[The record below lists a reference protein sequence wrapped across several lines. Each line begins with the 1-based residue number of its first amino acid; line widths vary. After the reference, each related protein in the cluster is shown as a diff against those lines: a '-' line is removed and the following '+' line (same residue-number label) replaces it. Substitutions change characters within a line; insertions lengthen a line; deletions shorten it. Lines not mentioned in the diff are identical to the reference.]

1 LGPAGLRSRLVPT
14 LGRDLKSRPLRAPG
28 LGLQVPT
35 LASPALYSSRPALQ
49 GPEGTLLQLS
59 SAAAGSWLPGLPHPR
74 PPKPSPLRLARA
86 GRSPAAPEAARG
98 RPRRR
103 SRPHPEAHSPT
114 VYSRSVAAGGV
125 SLQAAAT
132 PSSTERSRAY
142 RARLREMGFSEPTPP
157 SRRRPGAPPCK
168 TPAEG
173 LTLQPAPPCK
183 TPAEGLTLQ
192 PAPPL
197 LSGFARRASHPS
209 GRAFGLLR
217 GGGSGPQ
224 APPAPRRSPGLP
236 YPQPTG
242 RPKAPPAPLLA
253 PGLGDQPGAADA
265 LSSILLGAVKLSL
278 AAGLPSTE
286 AAKVVGSVF
295 AWVASQAGAGLEEP
309 SQAAGRQEQPR
320 LAPPGPQLDQPSDP
334 APTPA
339 ALEQEPGLSA
349 GPSTSTSWQEL
360 RASLRRL
367 VGSARVGQP
376 QPPAKAP
383 TGDPAG
389 SGPSQPPLSAALAS
403 RSTAFYPPRP
413 APTAGPLATWLRN
426 PQAVRSLWPCVRRG
440 GELPGFWRDR
450 QSR

>member
-1 LGPAGLRSRLVPT
+1 
-14 LGRDLKSRPLRAPG
+14 
-28 LGLQVPT
+28 
-35 LASPALYSSRPALQ
+35 
-49 GPEGTLLQLS
+49 
-59 SAAAGSWLPGLPHPR
+59 
-74 PPKPSPLRLARA
+74 
-86 GRSPAAPEAARG
+86 
-98 RPRRR
+98 
-103 SRPHPEAHSPT
+103 

-157 SRRRPGAPPCK
+157 SRRRPGAPPWK

-173 LTLQPAPPCK
+173 LTLQPAQSW
-183 TPAEGLTLQ
+183 A

-197 LSGFARRASHPS
+197 LR
-209 GRAFGLLR
+209 
-217 GGGSGPQ
+217 SGPQ

-349 GPSTSTSWQEL
+349 AAPSREQEPAPLARGLGELRTPQAAPSQAKRSAAGLLLADLRSPSGCCAAGADRFEEPARAYGPAMRGAGPSTSTSWQEL

-413 APTAGPLATWLRN
+413 TPTAGPLATWLRN
-426 PQAVRSLWPCVRRG
+426 PQAVRSLWPCDGAAACTPTAARRG
-440 GELPGFWRDR
+440 LGACKAPAFGLLAPTPLLAYGRLWRSVT
-450 QSR
+450 SRSAPRLAARRRPPV